1 MYSDAEINEIFEK
14 VALQEG
20 VSTETMRA
28 EIALAIQES
37 MKTTDP
43 VAQEHWRSMQKGGK
57 MPTPEDVFRYLMQL
71 IADA

>member
-1 MYSDAEINEIFEK
+1 MYSDAEINEILEK
-14 VALQEG
+14 VALKEG
-20 VSTETMRA
+20 LDAETVRA
-28 EIALAIQES
+28 EITLAIRES

-57 MPTPEDVFRYLMQL
+57 MPTLEDVFRYLMQL